1 MTGSLFNPE
10 EWDGEKVY
18 ILGSKPRPKNIQ
30 LSFFPNPNN
39 LFASTATLQKDPDWL
54 VTDKISWSKRI
65 LDIIISGLGL
75 ILTLPLFLIISILIK
90 YYSAGTVLEK
100 RLSVGQDRRRQ
111 SRRRFK
117 AIRFKYDD
125 RQNDRRRENYLGSP
139 FFLYRFKT
147 IHPEPKSNELTLEF
161 YKNHPRFIALSR
173 ILRQTGLDKL
183 PQLYN
188 VLKGDMSLVGPEP
201 EPYEIV
207 EKFCRRYDN
216 YQLRLKVKPGLTG
229 LAKLANGK
237 SQKEDKRR
245 KLFWD
250 LKYVYN
256 FSLEQ
261 DLKILAQSLRKRF

>member
-1 MTGSLFNPE
+1 MTWSLFNPE
-10 EWDGEKVY
+10 EWDGED
-18 ILGSKPRPKNIQ
+18 ISLLDAKPRPKNLQ

-54 VTDKISWSKRI
+54 VRDSISWSKRI
-65 LDIIISGLGL
+65 FDLVISATAL
-75 ILTLPLFLIISILIK
+75 ILTLPLFLLISVLIK
-90 YYSAGTVLEK
+90 YYSGGPVLEK
-100 RLSVGQDRRRQ
+100 QLSVGEDRRRQ
-111 SRRRFK
+111 SRRRPK

-125 RQNDRRRENYLGSP
+125 REKDRRRENYLGNP

-147 IHPEPKSNELTLEF
+147 INPEPKSNELSLEF
-161 YKNHPRFIALSR
+161 YKNHPHFIRLFR

-229 LAKLANGK
+229 LAKLANGNG
-237 SQKEDKRR
+237 QKEDKR
-245 KLFWD
+245 KKFFWD

-261 DLKILAQSLRKRF
+261 DLKILAKSLKQRF